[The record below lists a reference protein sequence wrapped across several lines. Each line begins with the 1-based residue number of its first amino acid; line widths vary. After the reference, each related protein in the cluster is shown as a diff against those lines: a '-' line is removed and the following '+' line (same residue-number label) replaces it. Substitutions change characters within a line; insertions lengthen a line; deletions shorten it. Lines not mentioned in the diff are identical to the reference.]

1 MAKNEAPI
9 DTLSH
14 FLPPDTFPMVHAFLH
29 EHKVHLTITKAR
41 ESVLGDYRHATPRDN
56 HRISV
61 NGNLNPYAFLI
72 TLLHELAHL
81 LTFQRHGPRVDAHG
95 REWKHEF
102 SLLLRQFLQHQV
114 FPDDIRMALAKSLH
128 NPAATTCA
136 EDDLMRVL
144 RRYDPRKE
152 GMCMVEE
159 VPPGARFQVKGGRT
173 FRRGEQL
180 RKRIRCTEIPSG
192 AVYLFSPIYE
202 VRLLD

>member
-1 MAKNEAPI
+1 MAKKEAPI

-14 FLPPDTFPMVHAFLH
+14 FLPPGTYPLVHAFLH

-41 ESVLGDYRHATPRDN
+41 ESVLGDYRHATRDMH

-61 NGNLNPYAFLI
+61 NGNLNPYAFII

-81 LTFQRHGPRVDAHG
+81 LTFQRYGPRVDAHG

-102 SLLLRQFLQHQV
+102 SQLLKQFLQHQV
-114 FPDDIRMALAKSLH
+114 FPDDIRKALASSLH

-144 RRYDPRKE
+144 RRYDPKKE
-152 GMCMVEE
+152 GVCLVEE
-159 VPPGARFQVKGGRT
+159 VPIGGRFGVKGGKV
-173 FRRGEQL
+173 FRRGELL
-180 RKRIRCTEIPSG
+180 RKRIRCVEEGTG
-192 AVYLFSPIYE
+192 NVYLFSPVYE
-202 VRLLD
+202 VKLLE

>member
-1 MAKNEAPI
+1 MAKKEAPI
-9 DTLSH
+9 DALSH
-14 FLPPDTFPMVHAFLH
+14 FLPPDTYPLVHAFLH
-29 EHKVHLTITKAR
+29 EHKVHLTITRAR
-41 ESVLGDYRHATPRDN
+41 ESLLGDYRHATHQEN

-102 SLLLRQFLQHQV
+102 SLLLKQFLQHKV

-144 RRYDPRKE
+144 RCYDPKKE
-152 GMCMVEE
+152 GACMVEE
-159 VPPGARFQVKGGRT
+159 VPMGSKFVVKGGRV
-173 FRRGEQL
+173 FRRGDQL
-180 RKRIRCTEIPSG
+180 RKRIRCIEEGSG